1 MAKDKWGYDPDY
13 DGESPDVD
21 DEDMIAQLQAGARS
35 GGGGNL
41 KPPPKGGCAVL
52 ALIMVSVPV
61 AAIYGAIELLG

>member
-35 GGGGNL
+35 GGNL
-41 KPPPKGGCAVL
+41 KPPPKGGCLGVIAIPA
-52 ALIMVSVPV
+52 ALLP
-61 AAIYGAIELLG
+61 AAYFLIQYLL